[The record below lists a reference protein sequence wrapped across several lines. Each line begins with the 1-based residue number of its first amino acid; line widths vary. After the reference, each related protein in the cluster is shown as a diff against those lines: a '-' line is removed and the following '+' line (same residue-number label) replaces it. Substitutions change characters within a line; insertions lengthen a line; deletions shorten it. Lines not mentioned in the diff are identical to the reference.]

1 VPVSVT
7 ALTADQLKDQRVGDV
22 LALSGLSPG
31 LQIKTDDNAA
41 NPRIFIR
48 GIGVNDFN
56 PSTASAVGVYV
67 DGVYVASPLAQMAG
81 FYDLQQV
88 EVLRGPQGTLYGR
101 NTTGGAINVTTKK
114 PSTRPRATWR
124 STTAGSIRSMSRAVS
139 AVRSPTPWPSGSPAS
154 TTRATAIRSTA

>member
-1 VPVSVT
+1 MAAAGQAQAQDATALDEIVVTAQKRSENLQDVPVSVT
-7 ALTADQLKDQRVGDV
+7 AFTADQLKDQRVGDV

-56 PSTASAVGVYV
+56 PRTASAVGVYV
-67 DGVYVASPLAQMAG
+67 DGVYIASPLAQMAG

-114 PSTRPRATWR
+114 PSSTPEGDLA
-124 STTAGSIRSMSRAVS
+124 STTAGS
-139 AVRSPTPWPSGSPAS
+139 
-154 TTRATAIRSTA
+154 TR